1 MEKEL
6 RELFCLKIGLENA
19 QFKKRMLKQ
28 SAEVLFERAYQID
41 TMFNLYELLIEMSQK
56 MELEVL
62 KTLLVFPNL
71 LAFLYDRWLKEEDSH
86 IEELQSSIEKN
97 VGELQEKYQK
107 VKRKEWRK
115 SQHEKIGIYIEFR
128 QKGMASIPEARDWR
142 F

>member
-6 RELFCLKIGLENA
+6 RELFCVKIGLENA

-107 VKRKEWRK
+107 VKKE
-115 SQHEKIGIYIEFR
+115 
-128 QKGMASIPEARDWR
+128 GMEEIAA
-142 F
+142 

>member
-1 MEKEL
+1 MDEEL

-19 QFKKRMLKQ
+19 RFKQRMLKQ

-41 TMFNLYELLIEMSQK
+41 TMLNLYELLMEMSQK

-71 LAFLYDRWLKEEDSH
+71 LAFLYDRWIKEEDSH

-97 VGELQEKYQK
+97 VEELQEKYQK
-107 VKRKEWRK
+107 VKKE
-115 SQHEKIGIYIEFR
+115 EME
-128 QKGMASIPEARDWR
+128 GMAA
-142 F
+142 